1 MCKLDVPKC
10 SKRTM
15 QNNPW
20 ITGGIIASIE
30 LCHGL
35 YNLWVKSRKVKCK
48 EGENDSKGVSCICNI
63 CAEKRKSYEKY
74 KNYRRTLMKIRDEA
88 KS

>member
-1 MCKLDVPKC
+1 
-10 SKRTM
+10 M

-30 LCHGL
+30 QCHGL

-48 EGENDSKGVSCICNI
+48 EGENDSKGGVL
-63 CAEKRKSYEKY
+63 Y
-74 KNYRRTLMKIRDEA
+74 L
-88 KS
+88 

>member
-1 MCKLDVPKC
+1 
-10 SKRTM
+10 M

-30 LCHGL
+30 QCHGL

-48 EGENDSKGVSCICNI
+48 EGENDSKGGLVFVICVL
-63 CAEKRKSYEKY
+63 
-74 KNYRRTLMKIRDEA
+74 KNVGPMKNTRIIDEH
-88 KS
+88 